1 MKRLALVVSS
11 LLTSGLCG
19 WSQGVEPLAPSAV
32 TPKTVES
39 RPAKARTAERPKS
52 PRSPE
57 GDKPLIPTNP
67 TLTIK
72 GIVIVKSLADIQ
84 ENGVPSATGIVVR
97 DIPFLAGWPPKG
109 EKPFLGSLLTEN

>member
-1 MKRLALVVSS
+1 MKRLALVVGS

-32 TPKTVES
+32 SPKPVET
-39 RPAKARTAERPKS
+39 RPAKSRTPETPKS

-67 TLTIK
+67 TLSIK
-72 GIVIVKSLADIQ
+72 GIVVVKSLTDVQ
-84 ENGVPSATGIVVR
+84 ENGVPAATGIVIR
-97 DIPFLAGWPPKG
+97 DIPFL
-109 EKPFLGSLLTEN
+109 